1 MPHTLDLMHPIID
14 SAETLNGAWADK
26 RPSQVVLKAE
36 KLQRGI
42 EFIGVVTRSHGMG
55 LGDASCWWGSKD
67 MAGKVWYSVSNGR
80 YLSGP
85 TLFSEDGPT
94 WTQGEEVMSPAERK
108 LRNTAHSDIWGTFCH
123 PKLSNAASAPVAMF
137 LRLDFTAPGGRMCVL
152 PVKGNATDGQPIA

>member
-1 MPHTLDLMHPIID
+1 M
-14 SAETLNGAWADK
+14 
-26 RPSQVVLKAE
+26 KAE

-85 TLFSEDGPT
+85 TLFSEEGPA
-94 WTQGEEVMSPAERK
+94 WTQGEEVMSPLERK
-108 LRNTAHSDIWGTFCH
+108 LCSTADSVFGTFCH
-123 PKLSNAASAPVAMF
+123 PKLWNAASEPMAKFSAS
-137 LRLDFTAPGGRMCVL
+137 LIHGRAAECVCCQS
-152 PVKGNATDGQPIA
+152 KKMRPIDS